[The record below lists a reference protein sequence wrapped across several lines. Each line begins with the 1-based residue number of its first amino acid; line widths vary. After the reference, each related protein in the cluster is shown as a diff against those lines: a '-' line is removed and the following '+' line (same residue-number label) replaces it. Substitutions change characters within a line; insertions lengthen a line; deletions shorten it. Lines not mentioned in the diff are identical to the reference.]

1 MKKLIKYFLVLVLV
15 VSEIY
20 LIASLLGENITEK
33 KEIET
38 SCQLKCAYNSNS
50 YFWEFSGES
59 AIRGFTTKE
68 ECFNYCY
75 KKEQGFAYFF
85 TGFVPAY
92 LTGLFELMDIK

>member
-15 VSEIY
+15 VSEVY
-20 LIASLLGENITEK
+20 LIALLLGENITGK

-38 SCQLKCAYNSNS
+38 ACQLKCAYNSNS
-50 YFWEFSGES
+50 YFWEFSGDL

-75 KKEQGFAYFF
+75 KKEQGFAY
-85 TGFVPAY
+85 Y
-92 LTGLFELMDIK
+92 LGKYGTAFLGIILNK